1 MTDSSLS
8 AFKVVLYETQDP
20 VNIGGVIRSMK
31 NMGVQDLRLVRPCKY
46 DETRIQQI
54 AHDTRDV
61 MGRIQH
67 FDSLDEALSDC
78 VRVAAFTGRRRA
90 TRWAMHTPRSMT
102 DDLMTAA
109 EEGPVA
115 LMFGREDHGLPSEA
129 LDRANVIVTIPTT
142 EHFSLN
148 IAQAVLIGLYEL
160 HLAAGDL
167 TRKLARPRKATGAPK
182 AADIERT
189 FDDVETALHA
199 ISYFKTRNPTL
210 ILRSL
215 RSLVFRANP
224 DARELTMLRTA
235 SIEVMRT
242 LERERT
248 LLLNRI
254 GITEEQL
261 PPDRDTTLVPASA
274 KPLSKAARKRARREA
289 AELEGADASGELAD

>member
-20 VNIGGVIRSMK
+20 VNIGGVIRAMK
-31 NMGVQDLRLVRPCKY
+31 NMGVRDLRLVRPCKY
-46 DETRIQQI
+46 DHTRIQQI

-61 MGRIQH
+61 MDRVQH
-67 FDSLDEALSDC
+67 FDTLDAALADC

-90 TRWAMHTPRSMT
+90 TRWAMQTPRSMT
-102 DDLMTAA
+102 DDLLAA
-109 EEGPVA
+109 TDDGPVA

-160 HLAAGDL
+160 HLAVGDL
-167 TRKLARPRKATGAPK
+167 TRRLARPRKATAPPT

-199 ISYFKTRNPTL
+199 IAYFKTRNPTL
-210 ILRSL
+210 ILRTL

-235 SIEVMRT
+235 GIEVMRT
-242 LERERT
+242 LERERAA
-248 LLLNRI
+248 LLKRI
-254 GITEEQL
+254 GVTEAEL
-261 PPDRDTTLVPASA
+261 PPDLDTTLVPTGA
-274 KPLSKAARKRARREA
+274 KPLSKAGRKRARRSA
-289 AELEGADASGELAD
+289 AEGGNDELTD